1 MPTGRCV
8 ARWWMVGGVVFE
20 FPIRAGVAETNTR
33 LQEQVAAADL
43 EA

>member
-1 MPTGRCV
+1 MPTGRR
-8 ARWWMVGGVVFE
+8 AGMMVDGVVFE